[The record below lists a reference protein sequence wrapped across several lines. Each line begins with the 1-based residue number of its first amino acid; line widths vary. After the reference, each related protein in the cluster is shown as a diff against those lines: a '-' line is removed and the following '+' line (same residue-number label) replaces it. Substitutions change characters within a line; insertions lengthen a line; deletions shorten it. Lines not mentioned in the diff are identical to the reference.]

1 MGRHSSRRST
11 PVRFTLRSRPPQLVE
26 WVDLRSGI
34 THLLTTEAVK
44 AGRTG
49 CGRYVAVCGAEV
61 FPSDSTEPIGGCQ
74 PCHGSVPI
82 QRSRA
87 SRSRQ
92 MISPLVSK
100 RVWLTGIVD
109 AETQVEHWVTDRS
122 AAEHRHSGR
131 YLAVCGIQV
140 LAASLTAPASGGR
153 CMVCVGAS

>member
-11 PVRFTLRSRPPQLVE
+11 PVRFTLRSRPPQVVE

-100 RVWLTGIVD
+100 RVWLTGM
-109 AETQVEHWVTDRS
+109 TDRS

-131 YLAVCGIQV
+131 YLTVCGIQV